1 MNDVTHL
8 GLYDIPMMANIPN
21 LVYLAATSKEDYI
34 AMLDWSL
41 EQTELPVAIKL
52 PGGAMVSTGTPVTK
66 DFSKLNK
73 YEVTKKGSKI
83 AILGLGTFY
92 GLACEAASQLE
103 AETGIQATVINPY
116 YITGL
121 DTELLDK
128 LKEDHDLVLT
138 IEDGILDGGFGE
150 KIARYYGTSNIKV
163 RNYGLK
169 KEFLDRYDPNE
180 VVKENHL
187 TVEQIVADIKALE
200 A

>member
-1 MNDVTHL
+1 MSQRTSLCWQSFWKKSDV
-8 GLYDIPMMANIPN
+8 PFR
-21 LVYLAATSKEDYI
+21 
-34 AMLDWSL
+34 
-41 EQTELPVAIKL
+41 IKKKN
-52 PGGAMVSTGTPVTK
+52 GTK
-66 DFSKLNK
+66 NG
-73 YEVTKKGSKI
+73 KK
-83 AILGLGTFY
+83 
-92 GLACEAASQLE
+92 CEAAAQLE

-128 LKEDHDLVLT
+128 LKEDHELVLT

-187 TVEQIVADIKALE
+187 TAEQIVADIKALE
-200 A
+200 VFFSNVCA

>member
-1 MNDVTHL
+1 
-8 GLYDIPMMANIPN
+8 
-21 LVYLAATSKEDYI
+21 
-34 AMLDWSL
+34 
-41 EQTELPVAIKL
+41 
-52 PGGAMVSTGTPVTK
+52 MVSTGTPVTK

-121 DTELLDK
+121 DTESLDK

-150 KIARYYGTSNIKV
+150 KIARYYGASGMKV
-163 RNYGLK
+163 LNYGIR
-169 KEFLDRYDPNE
+169 KEFADRYDAGELLRDNR
-180 VVKENHL
+180 L
-187 TVEQIVADIKALE
+187 TAPQIVEDIKKVR
-200 A
+200 